1 MEITT
6 ASIQDAIFLF
16 FLMVWIYFL
25 VEIFVCRLIKK
36 VVRSYYQERYEISKQ
51 IIAKEIANV
60 KKG

>member
-36 VVRSYYQERYEISKQ
+36 AVRSYYLERYEISKQ

>member
-6 ASIQDAIFLF
+6 ANIQEWIFLF
-16 FLMVWIYFL
+16 FIFVWIYFL

-36 VVRSYYQERYEISKQ
+36 AVRSYMTERYETSKQ
-51 IIAKEIANV
+51 LIAKEIANV

>member
-1 MEITT
+1 MKI
-6 ASIQDAIFLF
+6 AVVSFQDFLILF
-16 FLMVWIYFL
+16 FLIVWIYFL
-25 VEIFVCRLIKK
+25 VEILVCRLIKK

>member
-6 ASIQDAIFLF
+6 ASFQDAILLF

-36 VVRSYYQERYEISKQ
+36 VVRSYYMERYEISKQ
-51 IIAKEIANV
+51 LIAKEIANV

>member
-6 ASIQDAIFLF
+6 DSIKDTIFLF

-36 VVRSYYQERYEISKQ
+36 AVRSYYLERYEISKHL
-51 IIAKEIANV
+51 IAKEIANV